1 MNAASPMSSA
11 DSVDEL
17 NSALMP
23 DASMDETA
31 AVDKAPAVLTPGQQL
46 RAARE
51 ARGLQV
57 DDVANVLRFSPRQI
71 ELLEADR
78 YDDLPGAT
86 LVRGFVRGYAKLLKL
101 DATPLLAALT
111 PDVPPSLP
119 EVRPPV
125 NMGEAEDS
133 GVIDSALGRSLPWG
147 TVAATLIILLALGL
161 VIYFVQTASPEGLP
175 FGTSRSVVTTPV
187 TAPPA
192 TVAPVAA
199 GAPVATDIPA
209 PAVPATPAASA
220 AAEAV
225 MPPVTPLVVE
235 FDAHSW
241 IEVRDAAQK
250 IVFVGE
256 YPKGTRQVI
265 EGQAPFQLWIGKAS
279 SVRVTYGERSIDLK
293 PHTREEVARL
303 TVE

>member
-1 MNAASPMSSA
+1 MSAVSPMSPSNVVDDVESGLASA
-11 DSVDEL
+11 ALAEDVTQAE
-17 NSALMP
+17 SAPQALP
-23 DASMDETA
+23 
-31 AVDKAPAVLTPGQQL
+31 PGQQL

-51 ARGLQV
+51 ARGLQI

-101 DATPLLAALT
+101 DANPLLAALT

-125 NMGEAEDS
+125 NMGEAEDP
-133 GVIDSALGRSLPWG
+133 GMIDSALGRPLPWG
-147 TVAATLIILLALGL
+147 SMAAAAIILLALGL
-161 VIYFVQTASPEGLP
+161 VVYFVQTAGPGGLAFVSAP
-175 FGTSRSVVTTPV
+175 AIPTATTPPA
-187 TAPPA
+187 APPAVAQPA
-192 TVAPVAA
+192 TVALATPV
-199 GAPVATDIPA
+199 VATPPA
-209 PAVPATPAASA
+209 S
-220 AAEAV
+220 EAV